1 MAREHS
7 LKFRGQTALHMAIT
21 KCNKAAIEAMLGACS
36 THKKEEMSSLLQTR
50 ATGFRFV
57 NTVMMGQ
64 IPLTVAALT
73 GNIEI
78 VDVLIKS
85 GADLHIQNDEE
96 DTVFH
101 SLVKYAATYPEKV
114 MNIIQMMR
122 HLNHK
127 LREKTQI
134 DKIMFDKFGTD
145 MQRHTYSFLWF
156 VKNKENLTPLQL
168 AAKHGVTELFEEIL
182 NLKNVYCYISS
193 NDGLFDVKEYDITE
207 IDTVSVIKSSQSLNT
222 PKSIPQYFDG
232 ISKNV
237 VQSNG
242 ADCGFCCSYP
252 ETESILEMLFQSDY
266 DIKDAYRIIE
276 LATVQYIIK
285 TKWRTYNWFFI
296 LWMILHYVFMIFL
309 TMYSVFNVELGIP
322 SMHGNNAT
330 TFSENFVNGFR
341 WVSLVAGILYA
352 FIVSC

>member
-1 MAREHS
+1 
-7 LKFRGQTALHMAIT
+7 
-21 KCNKAAIEAMLGACS
+21 
-36 THKKEEMSSLLQTR
+36 
-50 ATGFRFV
+50 
-57 NTVMMGQ
+57 
-64 IPLTVAALT
+64 
-73 GNIEI
+73 
-78 VDVLIKS
+78 
-85 GADLHIQNDEE
+85 
-96 DTVFH
+96 
-101 SLVKYAATYPEKV
+101 
-114 MNIIQMMR
+114 MMR

-242 ADCGFCCSYP
+242 ADCG
-252 ETESILEMLFQSDY
+252 
-266 DIKDAYRIIE
+266 
-276 LATVQYIIK
+276 
-285 TKWRTYNWFFI
+285 
-296 LWMILHYVFMIFL
+296 
-309 TMYSVFNVELGIP
+309 
-322 SMHGNNAT
+322 
-330 TFSENFVNGFR
+330 
-341 WVSLVAGILYA
+341 
-352 FIVSC
+352 